1 MKSCPLIRRQGLG
14 HRRIL
19 FGTGPILAIAQYAS
33 AIGHQRGFD
42 QGQVTEQDTQL
53 SDGGQIPSMGHIHLA
68 RRIGGVVLLIGSDDA
83 GIFLAVQ
90 LHQQGVR

>member
-1 MKSCPLIRRQGLG
+1 
-14 HRRIL
+14 
-19 FGTGPILAIAQYAS
+19 
-33 AIGHQRGFD
+33 
-42 QGQVTEQDTQL
+42 
-53 SDGGQIPSMGHIHLA
+53 MGHIHLA